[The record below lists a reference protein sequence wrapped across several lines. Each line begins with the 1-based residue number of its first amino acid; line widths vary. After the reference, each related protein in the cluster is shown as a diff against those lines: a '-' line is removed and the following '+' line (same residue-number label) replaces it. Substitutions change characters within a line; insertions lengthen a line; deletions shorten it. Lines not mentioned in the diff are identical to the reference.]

1 MKRLL
6 YLIALIALLCT
17 MQSCCKK
24 FYAPS
29 IVETR
34 DSVRVET
41 KVIVKTEKDTV
52 YIEVPAQ
59 SAERTTQDST
69 SHLET
74 DFATS
79 DARIEQD
86 GSLYHDLKNKPQK
99 RPAETEKQII
109 ERDSIIY
116 RDREV
121 EVPVP
126 VERELTWWEHTSIKW
141 FPYSLAALLIIL
153 AYIFRKPLLAVIRR
167 FI

>member
-1 MKRLL
+1 MKRLV
-6 YLIALIALLCT
+6 YLIALIAIFST

-24 FYAPS
+24 FYPPS
-29 IVETR
+29 IVETK

-41 KVIVKTEKDTV
+41 KLIIKTEKDTV

-59 SAERTTQDST
+59 SSERTTQDST

-79 DARIEQD
+79 DARIQDD
-86 GSLYHDLKNKPQK
+86 GSLYHDLRNKHQK

-109 ERDSIIY
+109 YRDSIIY
-116 RDREV
+116 KDREV
-121 EVPVP
+121 EVPIP
-126 VERELTWWEHTSIKW
+126 VERELSWWEQTAIKW
-141 FPYSLAALLIIL
+141 FPYTLAALLAVL
-153 AYIFRKPLLAVIRR
+153 VFIFRKPIFALIRR

>member
-1 MKRLL
+1 MKKLL
-6 YLIALIALLCT
+6 NLIALIAIFLT
-17 MQSCCKK
+17 MQSCSKEL
-24 FYAPS
+24 YPPS

-41 KVIVKTEKDTV
+41 KVIIKTEKDTV

-86 GSLYHDLKNKPQK
+86 GSLFHDLKNKPQK
-99 RPAETEKQII
+99 RPAETDKQII
-109 ERDSIIY
+109 VRDSIIY
-116 RDREV
+116 RDKIV

-141 FPYSLAALLIIL
+141 FPYSLVALLAALVI
-153 AYIFRKPLLAVIRR
+153 IFRKPLFALIRR